1 MKKFAIQHDIEVN
14 AVPFARVAVF
24 MISTGYAQ
32 ESGPMPGESNG
43 ISCFLR

>member
-1 MKKFAIQHDIEVN
+1 MKKLAIQHDIDVK

-32 ESGPMPGESNG
+32 ESGPIPGESDD
-43 ISCFLR
+43 LQ